1 MKTFISPRKVAV
13 TTVLAL
19 VSAVAQA
26 NTQALSLTELLNKS
40 DSNPQIQT
48 QKANV
53 NSKRAR
59 RDIVESRGLPSLQF
73 SGTGDVIST
82 EDEQRSV
89 SATLEQTVY
98 DWGSLES
105 SLKNARA
112 RLEAEQE
119 GVGAS
124 ETRIK
129 KLVVSAYVAAQSAR
143 LQATATQTAIATASD
158 LREVMQRRVDQRV
171 DPASDLLLIESR
183 IGQLESRVIQLRG
196 AERDAQ
202 LNLLQLVGHKAQ
214 IESKLSCRGDL
225 NEAFVV
231 QQIVDL
237 SSELAAAKAT
247 SRSIKAEFGAVDAK
261 RLPAIVAGVSLTR
274 DLDRADDD
282 ARAFLTF
289 RYNYDIGD
297 SLDAEVAE
305 LNADYS
311 AAVFDEQRL
320 AQDLVREASGL
331 VNQFEVNADQLPLLQ
346 TMVELRQEQLG
357 SYTRR
362 FSSGKSSLLDLLNAE
377 SELLDARLAE
387 VEAGANACFAILTLE
402 QMAGRELRD

>member
-1 MKTFISPRKVAV
+1 MKTSNIPFTIAASA
-13 TTVLAL
+13 TLVLTSL
-19 VSAVAQA
+19 SVQA
-26 NTQALSLTELLNKS
+26 KSQALSLAELLSKS

-59 RDIVESRGLPSLQF
+59 LDIVEARGLPSLQF
-73 SGTGDVIST
+73 SGTGDVLST

-89 SATLEQTVY
+89 SASLEQTVY
-98 DWGSLES
+98 DWGSLDS
-105 SLKNARA
+105 SLENARA
-112 RLEAEQE
+112 RLEAERE

-129 KLVVSAYVAAQSAR
+129 KQVVSAYVAAQSAR
-143 LQATATQTAIATASD
+143 LQAIATQTAIATASD

-183 IGQLESRVIQLRG
+183 IGQLESRGIQLRG

-202 LNLLQLVGHKAQ
+202 LNLLQLVGHKAR
-214 IESKLSCRGDL
+214 IEPELSCRGDL

-274 DLDRADDD
+274 DLDSADDD

-297 SLDAEVAE
+297 SLDAELAE
-305 LNADYS
+305 LNAEYS

-320 AQDLVREASGL
+320 AQELVREASGL

-377 SELLDARLAE
+377 SELLDARLAA
-387 VEAGANACFAILTLE
+387 VEAAANACFAILTLE
-402 QMAGRELRD
+402 QMVGRELRD